1 MNQSNLDCLF
11 ENVYEAIDNLNIV
24 HRTDYERARQDIRDK
39 KYDHML
45 LDVISNDE
53 KAQLDELERIGRL
66 RHKNYCDAIIN
77 VRDLIREVTNALDK
91 NDDKDIDRERLNE
104 LQVILNELPECPPES
119 HFLNIT
125 DIEDDSLN
133 NCDDDDD
140 ESILSEIDDDLDM
153 NEEPIDDND
162 ARNESQI
169 KKIIEKSKEM
179 RRIEAELEELE
190 EMKNQSKTEMFAAK
204 DQQLDITGHQQHQRD
219 LFHKLNELK
228 INYREVKAEVK
239 GMIQEVFPYLND
251 DTIGK
256 ELMELYYRLERDDAI
271 GKVQGNWLILQCFQ

>member
-1 MNQSNLDCLF
+1 MHQSNLDCLF

-24 HRTDYERARQDIRDK
+24 HRTDYEQARQNIRDK

-45 LDVISNDE
+45 LDVISDDE

-91 NDDKDIDRERLNE
+91 NDDEDIDRERLNE
-104 LQVILNELPECPPES
+104 LQEILNELPECPPES

-125 DIEDDSLN
+125 DIEDDSLS
-133 NCDDDDD
+133 NCDNDD
-140 ESILSEIDDDLDM
+140 EFILSEIDDDVDM

-169 KKIIEKSKEM
+169 KRIIEKSKEM
-179 RRIEAELEELE
+179 RKIETELEKLE
-190 EMKNQSKTEMFAAK
+190 EMKNQSKTKMFAAK
-204 DQQLDITGHQQHQRD
+204 DQQLDITEHQQHQRD
-219 LFHKLNELK
+219 LFNKLSEMK
-228 INYREVKAEVK
+228 INYREAKTEIK
-239 GMIQEVFPYLND
+239 EMIQEVFPYLND

-271 GKVQGNWLILQCFQ
+271 EKVQGNWLIL